1 MSMLRPN
8 FSILAIGVIS
18 FAAPGGLF
26 AQVPATEAQEFLGAW
41 DAEMQTAQGTFDF
54 ELFLRDQDGV
64 LAGEVT
70 SPQGDTNAI
79 EQFVLT
85 GTELIIA
92 YSVNFGGQRSDIR
105 MTLAPNATG
114 LAVILEMPG
123 FTADGLAERME
134 EEPAQAPQ

>member
-1 MSMLRPN
+1 MRAFRPALAMLFIAPLLLAGPN
-8 FSILAIGVIS
+8 PVS
-18 FAAPGGLF
+18 

-54 ELFLRDQDGV
+54 ELFLRDQGGV

-105 MTLAPNATG
+105 MTLAPNDTG

>member
-1 MSMLRPN
+1 MSMLRPI
-8 FSILAIGVIS
+8 FSILAIGAIS
-18 FAAPGGLF
+18 ISAPTPLS

-41 DAEMQTAQGTFDF
+41 EAEMQTAQGTFDF
-54 ELFLRDQDGV
+54 ELFLRDQGGV

-85 GTELIIA
+85 GTELIVA

-105 MTLAPNATG
+105 MTLAPNETG